1 MLQKLLAFIKK
12 NKLVLLIILA
22 VVLYVITKFIPE
34 EKVENKQETQIPQ
47 AVIWNSIT
55 LGQSTSE
62 NVIEKL
68 GQPLKTTE
76 QETNKVLN
84 YKSKNPNIDNQVFVD
99 NNENKVVLIKEAIAS
114 SEERNAKEI
123 TDKFGESNNIFYE
136 PGNLYSIPSYYFY
149 VYPDKGIAYIGHIT
163 TGDLLE
169 IWYFK
174 PTTKDEFEEFKDSW
188 IPGFKQAD
196 PKNL

>member
-114 SEERNAKEI
+114 NEERNAKEVI
-123 TDKFGESNNIFYE
+123 DKFGVSSNIFFE
-136 PGNLYSIPSYYFY
+136 SGDFYSAPSYYFY
-149 VYPDKGIAYIGHIT
+149 VYPSEGIAYIGHVT

-169 IWYFK
+169 VWYFK
-174 PTTKDEFEEFKDSW
+174 PTTLEEFKNIW
-188 IPGFKQAD
+188 IPGFQQAD